1 MPAQTLSLS
10 RESRRVAG
18 LLLLSIVG
26 VESGGYY
33 LTKVASGQEQLTEFQ
48 ENFSRAG
55 HAHAGVLVTLALVL
69 VVLADATAL
78 RGPLGYVARLGV
90 PLAAILMPAGFF
102 LSSTGTG
109 TIEPNGAIVL
119 LWLGAL
125 GLAAGVVT
133 LGLALA
139 TSGFRGD
146 PKPAAS
152 PDLTPT
158 RS

>member
-1 MPAQTLSLS
+1 MPAQTFTLS
-10 RESRRVAG
+10 RESRRIAG

-55 HAHAGVLVTLALVL
+55 HAHAGVLVTLALII

-102 LSSTGTG
+102 LSVTGEG
-109 TIEPNGAIVL
+109 TERPNRLFALVWIGA
-119 LWLGAL
+119 AC
-125 GLAAGVVT
+125 LAAGVLT
-133 LGLALA
+133 LGVGL
-139 TSGFRGD
+139 
-146 PKPAAS
+146 
-152 PDLTPT
+152 LTAG
-158 RS
+158 